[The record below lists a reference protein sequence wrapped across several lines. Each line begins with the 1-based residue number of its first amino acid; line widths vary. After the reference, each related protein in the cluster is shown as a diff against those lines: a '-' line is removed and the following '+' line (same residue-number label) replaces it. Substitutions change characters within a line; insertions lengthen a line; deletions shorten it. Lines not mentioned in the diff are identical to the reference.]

1 MWFKQLQVY
10 QLTDGLNIPLPTLL
24 EKLEPLAF
32 KPCFPS
38 MPVSIGWVAPID
50 EIDSPLARSL
60 NGCIMLCLQIE
71 EKILPASVIRYELHE
86 KIKAIELMEARKV
99 YHKEKLSLKDEITLT
114 LLPRAFS
121 KYTKLYG
128 YIDTR
133 NQWLVLD
140 TNNEKK
146 AEQFIS
152 LFKKS
157 VTDKVHPF
165 DLKKLAPI
173 ITQWLRDQNY
183 STDFSIEKSCVLQD
197 PNQQSRIIRCQH
209 QDLFASSIQ
218 TLIKEGCEAKKLAL
232 SWQDRVNFVLT
243 DAFSIS
249 NIKYQDEIT
258 SQAGDMEAETKQQ
271 QFDVDF
277 LIMMETLALLLKDL
291 FTLLT
296 SPTKTR
302 LTLGSIPTPSG
313 IL

>member
-1 MWFKQLQVY
+1 MWFKQLQLL
-10 QLTDGLNIPLPTLL
+10 QLTDALKTPLPTLL
-24 EKLEPLAF
+24 EKLELLAF

-38 MPVSIGWVAPID
+38 MPVSIGWVAPVD

-71 EKILPASVIRYELHE
+71 EKILPASVVRYELHE
-86 KIKAIELMEARKV
+86 KIKAIELMEGRKV
-99 YHKEKLSLKDEITLT
+99 YHKEKLSMKDEITLT

-121 KYTKLYG
+121 RYTKLYG

-133 NQWLVLD
+133 HQWLVID

-157 VTDKVHPF
+157 VTEKVHPF

-173 ITQWLRDQNY
+173 ITLWLKDQNY
-183 STDFSIEKSCVLQD
+183 SSDFSIEKSCVLQD
-197 PNQQSRIIRCQH
+197 PHQQSRIIRCQH
-209 QDLFASSIQ
+209 QDLFAASIQ
-218 TLIKEGCEAKKLAL
+218 GLIKEGCEAKKLAL

-243 DAFSIS
+243 DTFALSS
-249 NIKYQDEIT
+249 IKYLEEIT
-258 SQAGDMEAETKQQ
+258 SQAGEMEAETKQQ

-291 FTLLT
+291 LSLVA
-296 SPTKTR
+296 SPANTAKTR
-302 LTLGSIPTPSG
+302 LTLATA
-313 IL
+313 

>member
-1 MWFKQLQVY
+1 
-10 QLTDGLNIPLPTLL
+10 
-24 EKLEPLAF
+24 
-32 KPCFPS
+32 
-38 MPVSIGWVAPID
+38 MPASIGWVAPID

-86 KIKAIELMEARKV
+86 KIKAIELMENRKV

-133 NQWLVLD
+133 NQWLILD
-140 TNNEKK
+140 TNNAKK

-157 VTDKVHPF
+157 VTDKIHPF

-173 ITQWLRDQNY
+173 ITQWLKNQNY
-183 STDFSIEKSCVLQD
+183 SSDFSIEKACVLQD
-197 PNQQSRIIRCQH
+197 PNQQNRIIRCQH
-209 QDLFASSIQ
+209 QDLFAPSIQ
-218 TLIKEGCEAKKLAL
+218 GLIKEGCEAKQLAL
-232 SWQDRVNFVLT
+232 TWQDRIHFVLNET
-243 DAFSIS
+243 FLLSS
-249 NIKYQDEIT
+249 IKYTDDIT

-271 QFDVDF
+271 HFDADF

-291 FTLLT
+291 LSVVAAPASINKARVTLST
-296 SPTKTR
+296 A
-302 LTLGSIPTPSG
+302 
-313 IL
+313 